1 VRKRKQTKRQ
11 IQIQKEAKKW
21 SLTKGHMY
29 RQNCNGTETK
39 SIDCSNKMT
48 DRKSWKNREKKTL

>member
-1 VRKRKQTKRQ
+1 MILNKRT
-11 IQIQKEAKKW
+11 
-21 SLTKGHMY
+21 Y

-48 DRKSWKNREKKTL
+48 DRKSWKNREKKDIIIHEKQ